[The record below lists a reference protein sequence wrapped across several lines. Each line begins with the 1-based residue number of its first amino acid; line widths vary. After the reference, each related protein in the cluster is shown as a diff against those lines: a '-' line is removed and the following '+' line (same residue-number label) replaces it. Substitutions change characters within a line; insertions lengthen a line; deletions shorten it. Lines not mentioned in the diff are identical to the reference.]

1 VVLEK
6 PTQGQAHTA
15 KFALDNITNLPGPIT
30 FFSCD
35 NLIGK
40 EDYESSIKKLIS
52 ADLVVWT
59 SSDYPMAK
67 YKPNRYSWVDSYKTN
82 VTKFAL
88 KHLPGD
94 FKNPAMII
102 GNFTFKNR
110 ALAEKIVNRCFELS
124 ERYNSEIYLDSV
136 VQIALEF
143 GYDVTFMNLDKF
155 YAIGTEDELNS
166 YKYYSELQMSENFK
180 Y

>member
-1 VVLEK
+1 M
-6 PTQGQAHTA
+6 
-15 KFALDNITNLPGPIT
+15 
-30 FFSCD
+30 
-35 NLIGK
+35 IGK
-40 EDYESSIKKLIS
+40 EDYESSIEKLSS

-67 YKPNRYSWVDSYKTN
+67 YKPNRYSWIDSHKTN

-88 KHLPGD
+88 KHLPSD
-94 FKNPAMII
+94 FKNPAMIV

-110 ALAEKIVNRCFELS
+110 VLAEKMVNKCFELS

-143 GYDVTFMNLDKF
+143 GYEVTFLNLDKF
-155 YAIGTEDELNS
+155 YAIGTEDELNT
-166 YKYYSELQMSENFK
+166 YKYYLELQMSENFK
-180 Y
+180 YQN